1 MLRYHINIAWR
12 NLWKHKLYT
21 SINIVGLS
29 VGIGACLLIFL
40 FVHYELT
47 YDQHNVHFRRIARIT
62 TTLSTPESDLAFA
75 TSPYPL
81 ADIIRREY
89 PETEAVV
96 RLESSPAVVPYKN
109 ELIRE
114 KGFYAADQSVFSI
127 FTFSF
132 IVGSAHHA
140 LTAPNTLILTESIA
154 RKYFNSPDQAF
165 GNTLLCNGKPHRITG
180 VIADLPTNTD
190 LHIEGLLSAN
200 FSDIRTWTDLD
211 FPVYTFALL
220 KKGTNLKRFES
231 KLQRIATQYV
241 QPELNGVGAN
251 DYRIRFQTEPLAS
264 VHFSQGKLM
273 DTVKGNKHFNNVFS
287 LLALLILLI
296 ALLNY
301 VNLSTAAA
309 MERNKEVGIRK
320 VAGARPIQLIRQF
333 VIESFL
339 LIATAWVIATMLVSL
354 LIPYFNHLLGTAIAF
369 EWQEYGLFLLGVF
382 VLTTLLAAIYP
393 SLTLARY
400 GPIGMLKKSF
410 KTSIKGIIFRKGI
423 VIVQFAMATA
433 MIIGTIVVYRQV
445 EYVTNTD
452 LGFNLNQIVSV
463 RVPTD
468 SIEQTKV
475 KGFYESLKQL
485 PEVEGVT
492 MGSGLQADDL
502 TMATTFAKN
511 NGQRRELMS
520 NYFLID
526 PYFAL
531 LLKLHFV
538 AGRNLSDS
546 LHLDREQAFLVNES
560 FLHEMGWKE
569 AIGQPLEGFGHKG
582 KVVGV
587 VKNFYYKSM
596 HNLVEP
602 LVMIYNTF
610 PATTISLRINS
621 HSLSKVKDA
630 WTSFFPNRSFDYTF
644 LDEAYAAQYRKD
656 KITTQFFNYFTLL
669 AIFISCLGLYALIAL
684 TITQRVKELG
694 VRKVLGAST
703 MHIVRLLSND
713 FVKLICVAILI
724 ASPVAW
730 WMMNRWLANFA
741 YRMDIPWWIFV
752 VAGLVA
758 MIIALLTLSWQAVR
772 ASLANPVESLRD
784 D

>member
-154 RKYFNSPDQAF
+154 RKYFNSPDRAF

-264 VHFSQGKLM
+264 VHFSQRKLM

-526 PYFAL
+526 PYFAP

-630 WTSFFPNRSFDYTF
+630 WTSFFPNRSF
-644 LDEAYAAQYRKD
+644 R
-656 KITTQFFNYFTLL
+656 
-669 AIFISCLGLYALIAL
+669 LYLF
-684 TITQRVKELG
+684 R
-694 VRKVLGAST
+694 
-703 MHIVRLLSND
+703 
-713 FVKLICVAILI
+713 
-724 ASPVAW
+724 
-730 WMMNRWLANFA
+730 
-741 YRMDIPWWIFV
+741 
-752 VAGLVA
+752 
-758 MIIALLTLSWQAVR
+758 
-772 ASLANPVESLRD
+772 
-784 D
+784 